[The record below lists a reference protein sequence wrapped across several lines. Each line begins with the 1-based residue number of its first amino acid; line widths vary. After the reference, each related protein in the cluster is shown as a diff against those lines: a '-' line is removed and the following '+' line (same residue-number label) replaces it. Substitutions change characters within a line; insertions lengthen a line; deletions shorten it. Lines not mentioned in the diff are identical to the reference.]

1 MFWTSSRT
9 GSGCHKAGLK
19 THEEN
24 RNGGVDALDGVR
36 HSLPAFVHGGI
47 DVTVAQQRTVEGG
60 RERACVRHEN
70 EVLHGDDCGDT
81 EPDDLRGDGSE
92 RRRVFGHR
100 SSSPA
105 GLEHDQLQSVVDPT
119 RQLVVFDLLE
129 STGVVF
135 EREHSSLFP
144 CEVVPVT
151 DDVEGMIATI
161 PVQPCPDVIESGIA
175 AGEQPVRVFEPGGQ
189 RI

>member
-1 MFWTSSRT
+1 MRT
-9 GSGCHKAGLK
+9 GVGIILQAKRVMYNFERERFGRAQPQERVLDVFSHRIRMPQAAGLK

-81 EPDDLRGDGSE
+81 EPDDLRAMAVNGGE
-92 RRRVFGHR
+92 
-100 SSSPA
+100 SSGTAAAVLQAWNTTSCS
-105 GLEHDQLQSVVDPT
+105 LLWIQL
-119 RQLVVFDLLE
+119 
-129 STGVVF
+129 
-135 EREHSSLFP
+135 
-144 CEVVPVT
+144 
-151 DDVEGMIATI
+151 ANW
-161 PVQPCPDVIESGIA
+161 
-175 AGEQPVRVFEPGGQ
+175 
-189 RI
+189 

>member
-1 MFWTSSRT
+1 MVESTRSTAS
-9 GSGCHKAGLK
+9 
-19 THEEN
+19 
-24 RNGGVDALDGVR
+24 R

-100 SSSPA
+100 SSSLQA
-105 GLEHDQLQSVVDPT
+105 WNTTSCSLLWIQL
-119 RQLVVFDLLE
+119 
-129 STGVVF
+129 
-135 EREHSSLFP
+135 
-144 CEVVPVT
+144 
-151 DDVEGMIATI
+151 ANW
-161 PVQPCPDVIESGIA
+161 
-175 AGEQPVRVFEPGGQ
+175 
-189 RI
+189 

>member
-1 MFWTSSRT
+1 MYNFERERFGRAQPQERVLDVFSHRIRMPQA
-9 GSGCHKAGLK
+9 AGLK

-36 HSLPAFVHGGI
+36 HSLPAFVHSGI
-47 DVTVAQQRTVEGG
+47 DVTVAQQRAVEGG

-105 GLEHDQLQSVVDPT
+105 GT
-119 RQLVVFDLLE
+119 A
-129 STGVVF
+129 TGS
-135 EREHSSLFP
+135 R
-144 CEVVPVT
+144 C
-151 DDVEGMIATI
+151 ARY
-161 PVQPCPDVIESGIA
+161 SGCSIR
-175 AGEQPVRVFEPGGQ
+175 RVS
-189 RI
+189 RSYV